1 MPYRWLLFDADDTLF
16 DYQIAEEKS
25 LQHAFE
31 LIHIPFKKEI
41 AETYRNINHDYW
53 AQFEAGKIQLTD
65 LRYRR
70 FSDLFAHYA
79 LAADPVSF
87 SEIYLDGLGLVADLN
102 PDVLDIV
109 TRLSTTHQMAII
121 TNGITQVQYSRLS
134 LSPIQTFFKH
144 VFISEEIGISKP
156 AAGFFDFVFQTIGNP
171 PKEVV
176 LVIGDSLSS
185 DMTGGIN
192 YGLDTCWYNPRRIKN
207 PNRLPI
213 TYEIQ
218 SITQVPDIVA

>member
-1 MPYRWLLFDADDTLF
+1 MQYRWLLFDADDTLF
-16 DYQIAEEKS
+16 DYLIAEEKS

-31 LIHIPFKKEI
+31 LIHIPFNKEI
-41 AETYRNINHDYW
+41 AETYRTINHDYW
-53 AQFEAGKIQLTD
+53 AQFETGKIQLSD

-70 FSDLFAHYA
+70 FSDLFAFYA
-79 LAADPVSF
+79 IESDPVSF
-87 SEIYLDGLGLVADLN
+87 SEIYLDCLGLVADLI
-102 PDVLDIV
+102 PGVLDIV
-109 TRLSTTHQMAII
+109 TRLSITHQMAII

-171 PKEVV
+171 PKGDV

-192 YGLDTCWYNPRRIKN
+192 YGLDTCWYNPRGLKN
-207 PNRLPI
+207 LNHLPI

-218 SITQVPDIVA
+218 SISQIPDLVV

>member
-87 SEIYLDGLGLVADLN
+87 SEIYLDGLGLVADLI
-102 PDVLDIV
+102 PGVLDII
-109 TRLSTTHQMAII
+109 TRLSSTFQMAII

-156 AAGFFDFVFQTIGNP
+156 TAGFFDFVFQTIGNP
-171 PKEVV
+171 PKEDV

-192 YGLDTCWYNPRRIKN
+192 YGLDTCWYNPRRLKN
-207 PNRLPI
+207 PNHLPV

-218 SITQVPDIVA
+218 SITQVLDIVE